1 MSVLHR
7 IRISWFLTT
16 EGKTGVR
23 GEKPLEARERTNNN
37 LNLNMVPTQRF
48 EPGRHNW
55 WEGSASLTAAPA
67 LLPKFVEESHMKG
80 D

>member
-7 IRISWFLTT
+7 IRICWFLTT

-23 GEKPLEARERTNNN
+23 GEKPLEAMERTNNN

-48 EPGRHNW
+48 EPGRHN
-55 WEGSASLTAAPA
+55 
-67 LLPKFVEESHMKG
+67 
-80 D
+80 